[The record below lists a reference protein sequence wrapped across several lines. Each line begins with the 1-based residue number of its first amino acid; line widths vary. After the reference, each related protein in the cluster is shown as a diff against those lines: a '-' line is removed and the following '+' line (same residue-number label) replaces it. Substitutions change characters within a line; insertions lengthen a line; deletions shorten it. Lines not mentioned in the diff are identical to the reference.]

1 MLQFNQ
7 LASGHATR
15 AVDPGEAHHRTVD
28 GSGLDAGTGLLH
40 SNGGGPPSD
49 MALSGSDG
57 APVSSCSAAI
67 IELADKNIETVEGL
81 ASGEVLHPIQQAF
94 LEHNAAQCGYCTA
107 GIIMRAKALLQ
118 DNPQPSRDDIAA
130 ALDGHLCRCGAHP
143 RILRAVERAA
153 QLQRSQL

>member
-1 MLQFNQ
+1 MSVNLTINGQARE
-7 LASGHATR
+7 LD
-15 AVDPGEAHHRTVD
+15 VDPTTPLIFVLRNDLGLVGAKLGCGAEQCGSCLVLADGE
-28 GSGLDAGTGLLH
+28 
-40 SNGGGPPSD
+40 
-49 MALSGSDG
+49 
-57 APVSSCSAAI
+57 PVYSCSAAI

-118 DNPQPSRDDIAA
+118 DNPQPSRDDITA

-153 QLQRSQL
+153 QLLRSQL